1 MSKLTIFMR
10 LSVLLVACRLGVKA
24 NIFNVGSLRR
34 KAAVGKQSF
43 DFFDA
48 QNAAAK
54 QQREEL
60 AYSALDMALEW
71 LGSLPS
77 HVILNIIGAQ

>member
-1 MSKLTIFMR
+1 M
-10 LSVLLVACRLGVKA
+10 AG
-24 NIFNVGSLRR
+24 
-34 KAAVGKQSF
+34 GKQSF

-48 QNAAAK
+48 QNVAAK

-71 LGSLPS
+71 LGSCHYPRSLLTQCQCS
-77 HVILNIIGAQ
+77 DMMTIFYAGVCMCT

>member
-1 MSKLTIFMR
+1 M
-10 LSVLLVACRLGVKA
+10 KA

-34 KAAVGKQSF
+34 KVAVGKQSF

-71 LGSLPS
+71 LGACLAAVLSVSWCLLLTRT
-77 HVILNIIGAQ
+77 VDAMTRRQRR